1 NFLLNKKIDKLILGH
16 AEEKD
21 LADIKEWSKIIKTT
35 SRCGLGQMSSNSLN
49 DAMKKFPEIFK
60 QKISENT
67 DFNKSFNLENATA
80 EYDSIINDLTSDYE

>member
-1 NFLLNKKIDKLILGH
+1 
-16 AEEKD
+16 
-21 LADIKEWSKIIKTT
+21 
-35 SRCGLGQMSSNSLN
+35 MSSNSLN